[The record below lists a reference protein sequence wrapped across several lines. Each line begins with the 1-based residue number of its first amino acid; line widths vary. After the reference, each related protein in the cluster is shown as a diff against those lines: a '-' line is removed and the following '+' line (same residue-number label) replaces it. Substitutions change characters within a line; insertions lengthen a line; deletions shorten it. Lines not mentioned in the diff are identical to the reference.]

1 MNAELEPEQVKAM
14 KFLVKQSPVCEVNDI
29 VDFLSTLAGSR
40 DLLVQSSEIMNAFRK
55 WYETHRYHIV
65 LPDGRKVMVSSKEH
79 SGQESEDP
87 RDLFTYYD
95 IAQQLVFNFD
105 PLNPSD
111 SQVVSEGAMEVP
123 ANDLS
128 AAIIPAVGKYVKKA
142 YADSQAIYS
151 VHYDADEDQIDIDI
165 SCLNFKHESFW
176 SGSWLS
182 IW

>member
-111 SQVVSEGAMEVP
+111 SQVVSEGAMEVHHTSLMHEVP
-123 ANDLS
+123 ANDQVDDLS
-128 AAIIPAVGKYVKKA
+128 AALIPAVGKYVKKA
-142 YADSQAIYS
+142 YADS
-151 VHYDADEDQIDIDI
+151 
-165 SCLNFKHESFW
+165 
-176 SGSWLS
+176 
-182 IW
+182 